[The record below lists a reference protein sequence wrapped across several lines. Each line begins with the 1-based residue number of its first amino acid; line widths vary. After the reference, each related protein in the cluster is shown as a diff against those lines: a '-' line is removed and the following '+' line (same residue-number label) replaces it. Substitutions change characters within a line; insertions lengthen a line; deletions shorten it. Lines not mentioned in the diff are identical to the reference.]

1 MDNYI
6 VKAYLVYL
14 PIALILTLIV
24 ARIFFRN
31 SKIFMSDIF
40 RGRMEIANSTNKLFE
55 LGFYLLSLGF
65 ALFIMQVTG
74 VYDITR
80 QQFFEILSKKVGTLT
95 VFLGVMVFF
104 NLYMLFRGKKKT
116 SENERLRKRAEQ
128 LAQQRLA
135 NQQ

>member
-14 PIALILTLIV
+14 PIALILTLIF

-55 LGFYLLSLGF
+55 LGFYLLNLGF

-116 SENERLRKRAEQ
+116 SENELLRKRAE
-128 LAQQRLA
+128 
-135 NQQ
+135 

>member
-14 PIALILTLIV
+14 PIVLILTLIV

-104 NLYMLFRGKKKT
+104 NLYMLSWQEK
-116 SENERLRKRAEQ
+116 NI
-128 LAQQRLA
+128 
-135 NQQ
+135 

>member
-6 VKAYLVYL
+6 VKAYLIYL

-128 LAQQRLA
+128 L
-135 NQQ
+135 

>member
-6 VKAYLVYL
+6 VKAYLIYL

-24 ARIFFRN
+24 PRIFFRN

-128 LAQQRLA
+128 LAQQRLT
-135 NQQ
+135 NQ

>member
-55 LGFYLLSLGF
+55 LGFYLLNLGF

-116 SENERLRKRAEQ
+116 SENELLRKRAE
-128 LAQQRLA
+128 
-135 NQQ
+135 

>member
-6 VKAYLVYL
+6 VKAYLIYL

-135 NQQ
+135 NQ

>member
-31 SKIFMSDIF
+31 SKIFMSEIF

>member
-116 SENERLRKRAEQ
+116 SENELLRKRAE
-128 LAQQRLA
+128 
-135 NQQ
+135 

>member
-128 LAQQRLA
+128 LAQQRLT
-135 NQQ
+135 NQ

>member
-135 NQQ
+135 NQ

>member
-31 SKIFMSDIF
+31 SKIFMSEIF

-104 NLYMLFRGKKKT
+104 NLYMLFRGKKKK

-128 LAQQRLA
+128 LA
-135 NQQ
+135 

>member
-55 LGFYLLSLGF
+55 LGFYLLNLGF

-128 LAQQRLA
+128 LAQQRLT
-135 NQQ
+135 NQ